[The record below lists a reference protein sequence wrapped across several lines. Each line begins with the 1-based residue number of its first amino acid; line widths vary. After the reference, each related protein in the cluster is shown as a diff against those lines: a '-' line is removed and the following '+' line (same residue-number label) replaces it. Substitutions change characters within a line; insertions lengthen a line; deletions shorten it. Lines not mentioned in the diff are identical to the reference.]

1 MKTRVFA
8 ITLAA
13 MALSLPPAVWPAE
26 NAATTAWIEQS
37 RDLSRRLGEELKA
50 ALTSAME
57 EGGPISAITVCRD
70 RAPAIAAKLSAE
82 SGARVGRTALAVR
95 NPANAADE
103 LDRAVLEG
111 FARSL
116 AEGGVEGPI
125 EAVFWMSR
133 GGVSE
138 RRYLRAIVTEAV
150 CVTCHGAEISPDLAS
165 AIAREYPQDAAR
177 GFAPGQL
184 RGAFRVVW
192 PVAQE
197 SR

>member
-1 MKTRVFA
+1 MRTWVGA
-8 ITLAA
+8 ITAAA
-13 MALSLPPAVWPAE
+13 MALSLPTAAWSAE
-26 NAATTAWIEQS
+26 DTAASAWIEQS
-37 RDLSRRLGEELKA
+37 RALSRRLGEELKV

-70 RAPAIAAKLSAE
+70 RAPAIAARLSAE

-103 LDRAVLEG
+103 LDHAVLES

-116 AEGGVEGPI
+116 ADGGAEGPL
-125 EAVFWMSR
+125 EAAFWMSR
-133 GGVSE
+133 GGATE

-150 CVTCHGAEISPDLAS
+150 CVTCHGAEIAPDLAS

-177 GFAPGQL
+177 GFVPGQL

-192 PVAQE
+192 PAAKE

>member
-1 MKTRVFA
+1 MKRQAFA
-8 ITLAA
+8 FALAA
-13 MALSLPPAVWPAE
+13 AVWPLPSVAWPAE
-26 NAATTAWIEQS
+26 DVAAAEWIEQS
-37 RDLSRRLGEELKA
+37 RDLSRRLGEELKG

-57 EGGPISAITVCRD
+57 EGGPTSAITVCRD
-70 RAPAIAAKLSAE
+70 QAPAIAAKLSAE

-116 AEGGVEGPI
+116 AEGKIQGPL
-125 EAVFWMSR
+125 EAAFWMNR
-133 GGVSE
+133 GGAVE
-138 RRYLRAIVTEAV
+138 RRYLRAIVTDAV
-150 CVTCHGAEISPDLAS
+150 CVTCHGAEIAPDLAS

-177 GFAPGQL
+177 GFVPGQL
-184 RGAFRVVW
+184 RGAFRIVW
-192 PVAQE
+192 PAVTG